1 MLFVFVCKT
10 WNVTKPGA
18 WLARPLQGLNN
29 LKIYPPFY
37 LWCCK
42 SCTHSRQSLPVTPSH
57 SQSLP
62 VRAVSRQVRSKVRGC
77 SALSVKSKQ
86 DYFCTVPQQSTPGL
100 FRLKT
105 TGTRQN
111 NTSSLINSIS
121 NNVEHIVGFSGNS
134 PFTVIDGVFQ

>member
-1 MLFVFVCKT
+1 MIYSV
-10 WNVTKPGA
+10 A
-18 WLARPLQGLNN
+18 SLAITAG
-29 LKIYPPFY
+29 
-37 LWCCK
+37 
-42 SCTHSRQSLPVTPSH
+42 SH

-62 VRAVSRQVRSKVRGC
+62 VRAESRQVRSKVRGC
-77 SALSVKSKQ
+77 SALSVKSEQ